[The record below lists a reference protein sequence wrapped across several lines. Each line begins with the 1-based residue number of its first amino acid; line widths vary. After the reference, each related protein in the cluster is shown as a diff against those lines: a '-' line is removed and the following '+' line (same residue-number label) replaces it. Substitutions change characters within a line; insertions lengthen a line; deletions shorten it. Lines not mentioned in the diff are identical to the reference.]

1 MDSDSENDSEPDS
14 DYDSEPESDDECY
27 VCYAIQRELYAAE
40 FNAQFDITIDYD
52 DMDSLVTDKD
62 HAIIKHEGCYCDRDI
77 FSDTIYDE
85 PLKVDTY
92 LVRGQA
98 GELTH
103 RFIIHELIRQGLKVT
118 CGHKYLEGINMINK
132 QISEHEYELLFG
144 S

>member
-14 DYDSEPESDDECY
+14 DDECY
-27 VCYAIQRELYAAE
+27 VCYAIQNELYAAE
-40 FNAQFDITIDYD
+40 FNAQFVIEIDYA

-62 HAIIKHEGCYCDRDI
+62 QAIIKHEGCYCD
-77 FSDTIYDE
+77 IYIHTDE

-118 CGHKYLEGINMINK
+118 CGHKCLEGFCISYDN
-132 QISEHEYELLFG
+132 QIMENEYELLFG